1 MSSKTL
7 NMKSLPTLKIRKN
20 LFISGNFVIS
30 YETKVAKIKDNK
42 IYELGKFSRTTS
54 KHIFHVA
61 SLFKLELVR
70 NDKKQVFYKY
80 EMGEADF
87 QPTPTFLS
95 PITSSQFLGEENDF
109 DSIVNRL
116 AKINFIPKKDQT
128 IINRFLESN
137 DFPVESFE
145 RLRKALR
152 LIEFS

>member
-61 SLFKLELVR
+61 SLFKLDLVR

-80 EMGEADF
+80 EVGEADC

-95 PITSSQFLGEENDF
+95 PTTSSQFLGKENDF

-116 AKINFIPKKDQT
+116 AKINIPKKDQT

-145 RLRKALR
+145 RLRTALR
-152 LIEFS
+152 LIGFA